1 MGGLVQQPII
11 ASRTPGLYMVTATG
25 QQVKITDTADIFWYD
40 SEILPTII
48 TAGQEFRM
56 FFNGNFT
63 TPPAATKTQGLHYNV
78 PSWATVPKGWDIAVW
93 QIGFS
98 VEVETTP
105 PAFVP
110 ADDLNLILHGGYMTL
125 ITGSMKKECD
135 GKIVDYP
142 MGKGLGG
149 GVALSGFGVPT
160 EVSFLSNG
168 TPAPGAIGRREIP
181 IPIPDGEAYEI
192 LVRFPAAITLRA
204 MPVKR
209 LKAGLTIKRGVPVR

>member
-1 MGGLVQQPII
+1 MGLVQQPII

-25 QQVKITDTADIFWYD
+25 QQVRITDTADILWYD
-40 SEILPTII
+40 SEILPTVI

-56 FFNGNFT
+56 FFSGNFT

-78 PSWATVPKGWDIAVW
+78 PSWGAVPKEWDIAIW
-93 QIGFS
+93 QIGFG

-110 ADDLNLILHGGYMTL
+110 ADDLNLILHGGYMRL
-125 ITGSMKKECD
+125 ITGSMKTECD
-135 GKIVDYP
+135 GKLIDFP

-149 GVALSGFGVPT
+149 SVAIDGNVVPVEIST
-160 EVSFLSNG
+160 LSNG
-168 TPAPGAIGRREIP
+168 TPAPGAIGKREIP
-181 IPIPDGEAYEI
+181 IPLPEGMAYEI
-192 LVRFPAAITLRA
+192 NVRFPAAITLRA

-209 LKAGLTIKRGVPVR
+209 LKAALTIKRGVPVR